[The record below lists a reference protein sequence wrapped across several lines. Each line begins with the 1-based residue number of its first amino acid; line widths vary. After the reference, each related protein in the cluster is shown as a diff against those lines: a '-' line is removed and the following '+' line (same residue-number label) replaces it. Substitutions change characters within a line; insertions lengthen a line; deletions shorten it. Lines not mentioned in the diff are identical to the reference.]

1 MFIRTKTTP
10 NSPRRSVQIV
20 DGSRDQKTGKVKQK
34 ILRHVGIAMDESEEI
49 KLKDLAQEIMKKM
62 AREQAAKATQDS
74 LFPVSE
80 DEIDGLS
87 KPLGRPK
94 KKSIED
100 VLPTSEVKLS
110 DISEEK
116 RIIEGIHEVAGHV
129 FDQMYGKL
137 CTEKTFSIPEKSE
150 ALLDIQAEKKEVK
163 PLSASAYDRLRD
175 VVLGRLAD
183 PCSKHK
189 THQQLI
195 EKFDKEHDLDA
206 IYRMMSGLDSKI
218 ELIKDLTFEKTRS
231 LFPRGISIL
240 LFDVTTLYFESVEE
254 DDLRAFG
261 YSKDHRFNTTQVV
274 LALATNT
281 EGLPIGYE
289 LFEGNCAEVKTLM
302 ASINRWKER
311 FSIDSVCF
319 VADRAMMSH
328 ENVQLLEVNQCQY
341 IIAAKLKGLP
351 EELKEE
357 ILAGK
362 NYKPA
367 MIEDQLN
374 WLGEFEYVQ
383 KTKKTKG
390 KKEEEK
396 LKSQRLIVTYK
407 SDRARRDKYQREQVL
422 KKASKVLGENK
433 STKNLISNAGLKQYL
448 KIGEATAEIDP
459 DKISK
464 AEAWDGMH
472 GILTN
477 MKEADAR
484 ELRARYS
491 RLWKIEESF
500 RINKHTLKMRPI
512 FHWKSERIR
521 AHVAICYMAFSVLR
535 HLEYQVN
542 LTQKISVQKILESL
556 INVQASIHVHK
567 ITKDRYRLPSVFPL
581 MASKIY
587 KTFDLKR
594 SQDAEPYL
602 I

>member
-1 MFIRTKTTP
+1 SAP
-10 NSPRRSVQIV
+10 
-20 DGSRDQKTGKVKQK
+20 DQSESKQ
-34 ILRHVGIAMDESEEI
+34 D
-49 KLKDLAQEIMKKM
+49 
-62 AREQAAKATQDS
+62 
-74 LFPVSE
+74 
-80 DEIDGLS
+80 
-87 KPLGRPK
+87 
-94 KKSIED
+94 
-100 VLPTSEVKLS
+100 
-110 DISEEK
+110 
-116 RIIEGIHEVAGHV
+116 
-129 FDQMYGKL
+129 
-137 CTEKTFSIPEKSE
+137 
-150 ALLDIQAEKKEVK
+150 K
-163 PLSASAYDRLRD
+163 PLSVKTYSRLRD

-189 THQQLI
+189 THQQLM
-195 EKFDKEHDLDA
+195 EHFDKAHDLDA
-206 IYRMMSGLDSKI
+206 IYRMMDSVDGKI
-218 ELIKDLTFEKTRS
+218 EFIKDLTFEKTKS
-231 LFPRGISIL
+231 LFPRGVSIL

-254 DDLRAFG
+254 DELRAFG

-311 FSIDSVCF
+311 FSIGSVCF
-319 VADRAMMSH
+319 VADRAMMSY
-328 ENVQLLEVNQCQY
+328 ENVALLEANHCQY

-357 ILAGK
+357 ILAEK

-374 WLGEFEYVQ
+374 WMGEFEYTP
-383 KTKKTKG
+383 KTRRN
-390 KKEEEK
+390 EESP
-396 LKSQRLIVTYK
+396 KSQRLIVTYK
-407 SDRARRDKYQREQVL
+407 SDRALRDQHQRAQVL
-422 KKASKVLGENK
+422 KKANKVLGENK

-448 KIGEATAEIDP
+448 QIGTATAEIDP
-459 DKISK
+459 EKVRKS
-464 AEAWDGMH
+464 EAWDGMH

-477 MKEADAR
+477 MKDTDAR

-512 FHWKSERIR
+512 FHWKPERIR

-542 LTQKISVQKILESL
+542 LSQKISVQKILEAL
-556 INVQASIHVHK
+556 INVQASIHIHK
-567 ITKDRYRLPSVFPL
+567 ITKDRYRLPSAFPL
-581 MASKIY
+581 TASKIY
-587 KTFDLKR
+587 KAFDLKR

-602 I
+602 V

>member
-20 DGSRDQKTGKVKQK
+20 ENRRDSKTGDTKQK
-34 ILRHVGIAMDESEEI
+34 ILRHVGIAMDESEEV

-62 AREQAAKATQDS
+62 VLEQADKAAQS
-74 LFPVSE
+74 ALFPMT
-80 DEIDGLS
+80 DIDGPS

-116 RIIEGIHEVAGHV
+116 RVIEGIHEVAGHV
-129 FDQMYGKL
+129 FDQMYQGL
-137 CTEKTFSIPEKSE
+137 GARETFSAPDQS
-150 ALLDIQAEKKEVK
+150 KKVK
-163 PLSASAYDRLRD
+163 PLSARVYDRLRD

-189 THQQLI
+189 THQQLM
-195 EKFDKEHDLDA
+195 ERFDKEHDLDTL
-206 IYRMMSGLDSKI
+206 YRMMSSVDGKI

-302 ASINRWKER
+302 ASIHHWKKR
-311 FSIDSVCF
+311 FPIDAVCF

-328 ENVQLLEVNQCQY
+328 ENVALLEANKCQY

-357 ILAGK
+357 ILAEK

-374 WLGEFEYVQ
+374 WMGEFEYLPKTQ
-383 KTKKTKG
+383 KKNKNKDQDAALQ
-390 KKEEEK
+390 EEEGK
-396 LKSQRLIVTYK
+396 PKSQRLIVTYK
-407 SDRARRDKYQREQVL
+407 SDRALRDQYQREQVL
-422 KKASKVLGENK
+422 KKAKKVLGENK

-448 KIGEATAEIDP
+448 QIGKATAEIDP
-459 DKISK
+459 EKVSK

-477 MKEADAR
+477 MKDADAR

-512 FHWKSERIR
+512 FHWKPERIR

-542 LTQKISVQKILESL
+542 LSQKISVQKILEAL
-556 INVQASIHVHK
+556 INVQASIHIHK
-567 ITKDRYRLPSVFPL
+567 ITKDRYRLPSAFPL
-581 MASKIY
+581 IASKIY
-587 KTFDLKR
+587 KAFDLKR
-594 SQDAEPYL
+594 SQDAEPYVA
-602 I
+602 

>member
-20 DGSRDQKTGKVKQK
+20 ENRRDQKTGDTKQK
-34 ILRHVGIAMDESEEI
+34 ILRHVGIALDENEEL
-49 KLKDLAQEIMKKM
+49 KLKDLAQEIIKKM
-62 AREQAAKATQDS
+62 EREVAANATQNS
-74 LFPVSE
+74 LFPVTE
-80 DEIDGLS
+80 NEIDGLS
-87 KPLGRPK
+87 KTMGRPK
-94 KKSIED
+94 KKAIAD

-129 FDQMYGKL
+129 FDQMYQKL
-137 CTEKTFSIPEKSE
+137 GTEKTFFIPEGKSE
-150 ALLDIQAEKKEVK
+150 PTEVK
-163 PLSASAYDRLRD
+163 PLSVRAYDRLRD

-206 IYRMMSGLDSKI
+206 IYRMMSGLDHKI
-218 ELIKDLTFEKTRS
+218 ELIKDLTFEKTKS

-254 DDLRAFG
+254 DELRAFG

-319 VADRAMMSH
+319 VADRAMMSY
-328 ENVQLLEVNQCQY
+328 ENIQLLEANQCQY

-374 WLGEFEYVQ
+374 WLGEFEYTQ
-383 KTKKTKG
+383 KTRKKDSAL
-390 KKEEEK
+390 EEEK
-396 LKSQRLIVTYK
+396 PKSQRLIVTYK

-422 KKASKVLGENK
+422 KKAKKVLGENK

-448 KIGEATAEIDP
+448 KIGEATAEID
-459 DKISK
+459 DAKVSK
-464 AEAWDGMH
+464 AEDWDGMH

>member
-328 ENVQLLEVNQCQY
+328 ENVQLLEANQCQY